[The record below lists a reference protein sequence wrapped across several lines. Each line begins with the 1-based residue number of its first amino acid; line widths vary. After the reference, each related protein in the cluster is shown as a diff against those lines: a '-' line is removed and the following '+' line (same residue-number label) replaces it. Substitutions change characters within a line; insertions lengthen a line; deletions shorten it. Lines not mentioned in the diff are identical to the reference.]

1 MHNKTVRE
9 FYKKFYKEMIYNNM
23 KNEILVI
30 ADDKGHT
37 YDVEYI
43 KKNDKEGM
51 VIRLNRK

>member
-43 KKNDKEGM
+43 KKMIKKEWLF
-51 VIRLNRK
+51 V